1 MKEILVL
8 VLYDEKINKKNS
20 IMKKR
25 DYIEN
30 KFEKINIGIV
40 SQILYY
46 IKNNMELVQI
56 NYLVFLKVF
65 LYCKDFDCR

>member
-1 MKEILVL
+1 MQLKEILVL

-56 NYLVFLKVF
+56 I
-65 LYCKDFDCR
+65 

>member
-56 NYLVFLKVF
+56 I
-65 LYCKDFDCR
+65 